1 MQILVTLCYPNF
13 YFSLKKINGCSKGIS
28 LRNILEKKNYEK
40 KKVIDIFFLRNFVYK
55 SNTFFL
61 LKKSP
66 LANV

>member
-40 KKVIDIFFLRNFVYK
+40 KKVIDIFFFEKFCL
-55 SNTFFL
+55 
-61 LKKSP
+61 
-66 LANV
+66 